1 VKKLRNKVMAL
12 VITAAAAFSLTAC
25 TDDDATV
32 VSENISKDADNFK
45 ILRKVVVFNGI
56 TDQYLLTVE
65 GFCNIVDEENQL
77 EITCKVGDDRYT
89 KDFAGLSDNVSY
101 FVKQVQGA
109 KVSKDHYKV
118 TFKPSTVIPDIE
130 VR

>member
-1 VKKLRNKVMAL
+1 MKKLLIAAAIAL
-12 VITAAAAFSLTAC
+12 VGITTVAC

-77 EITCKVGDDRYT
+77 EITCKVGEDRYT

-101 FVKQVQGA
+101 FVKQVEGA

-130 VR
+130 LR

>member
-1 VKKLRNKVMAL
+1 MKKVLIAAAIAL
-12 VITAAAAFSLTAC
+12 VGITTVAC

-77 EITCKVGDDRYT
+77 EITCKVGPDRYT

-101 FVKQVQGA
+101 FVKQVEGA

>member
-1 VKKLRNKVMAL
+1 MRKFLIAAAIAL
-12 VITAAAAFSLTAC
+12 VGITTVAC

-77 EITCKVGDDRYT
+77 EITCKVGPDQYT